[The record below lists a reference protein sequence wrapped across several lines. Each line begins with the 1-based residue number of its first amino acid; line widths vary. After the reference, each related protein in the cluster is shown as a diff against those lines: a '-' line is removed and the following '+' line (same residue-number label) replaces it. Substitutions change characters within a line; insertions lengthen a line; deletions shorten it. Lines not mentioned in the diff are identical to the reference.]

1 MNKFLEM
8 KERGETILFSELL
21 KDIPPNWVLCELFSL
36 PDSQHRSMVSHRGME
51 ILKLRLEG
59 LNQSQIAEKLNLTPG
74 QVSYT
79 SATIKNTLHGSVPPY
94 IEVDIPA
101 LRKILRMKIAP
112 PAKYTRLSE
121 LLEAMPSDEEL
132 TQLFTEQGNI
142 LDGRKSPPTQQDL
155 KLIQMRVQR
164 RSYDSIGEETGLGAK
179 EAQHQISLVLNR
191 IRRDLNIRL
200 DIPELKRS

>member
-79 SATIKNTLHGSVPPY
+79 SATIKMVSCICLY
-94 IEVDIPA
+94 QPA
-101 LRKILRMKIAP
+101 HSCFS
-112 PAKYTRLSE
+112 AKS
-121 LLEAMPSDEEL
+121 
-132 TQLFTEQGNI
+132 EQGCP
-142 LDGRKSPPTQQDL
+142 S
-155 KLIQMRVQR
+155 
-164 RSYDSIGEETGLGAK
+164 
-179 EAQHQISLVLNR
+179 
-191 IRRDLNIRL
+191 
-200 DIPELKRS
+200 